1 MEWSYTYDVAIP
13 ERLIESI
20 RSLPVYRSVSHCG
33 ETFQISP
40 FDFYLNC
47 PHCKA
52 QVKVRSFTSNLELED
67 VFDAVF
73 EWMNQPGAE
82 ELVRRRQQVLGQDED

>member
-1 MEWSYTYDVAIP
+1 MEWSYTYPIEIP
-13 ERLIESI
+13 PHLVEAI

-40 FDFYLNC
+40 FEFYLHC
-47 PHCKA
+47 PRCGA
-52 QVKVRSFTSNLELED
+52 QVKVRSFTSNMEIED

-82 ELVRRRQQVLGQDED
+82 ALARRRQHDLQQDED